1 MIVDN
6 ARLLCDRAEVHGRD
20 TPVTVESEDE
30 VTSLEEAENTGR
42 NDMFW

>member
-20 TPVTVESEDE
+20 TLVTTESEGE
-30 VTSLEEAENTGR
+30 VTSLEEAKKAGR
-42 NDMFW
+42 SDIVQ

>member
-20 TPVTVESEDE
+20 TLVTAESEGE
-30 VTSLEEAENTGR
+30 VTSLVEAENTGR
-42 NDMFW
+42 NDMF